1 MSVTLTWH
9 GHACWT
15 IDSNGTKLLID
26 PFLSDNPKAD
36 VGPDAVEA
44 DYILISHGHFDHVG
58 DAVAIA
64 KRTGAMIVGTF
75 EVVNYC
81 QNQGA
86 GEGHGMN
93 IGGGYNFPFGRVQL
107 TIAHH
112 TSMLPDGSYG
122 GDAAGFLITTGGVTI
137 YDAADTG
144 LFYDMKL
151 LGDLHTIDVALIPI
165 GDNFTMGP
173 DDALQAVKFLRPRVA
188 IPMHYDTF
196 DLIAQDAQAWAQRVE
211 AETDTKVVVLQP
223 GESHTVE
230 K

>member
-15 IDSNGTKLLID
+15 VESDDTTLLID
-26 PFLSDNPKAD
+26 PFLSDNPLAD
-36 VGPDAVEA
+36 VGPDDVAP

-58 DAVAIA
+58 DAVEIA
-64 KRTGAMIVGTF
+64 KRTGATIISTF

-81 QNQGA
+81 QEQGA
-86 GEGHGMN
+86 ESGHGMN

-122 GDAAGFLITTGGVTI
+122 GDPAGFLITTGGATI
-137 YDAADTG
+137 YDAADTA
-144 LFYDMKL
+144 LFGDMKL
-151 LGDLHTIDVALIPI
+151 YGDMNEIDVALLPI

-173 DDALQAVKFLRPRVA
+173 RDALQAVRFLRPKVV

-196 DLIAQDAQAWAQRVE
+196 DLIAQDVDAWAGQVE
-211 AETDTKVVVLQP
+211 GATESSVVVLGS
-223 GESHTVE
+223 GESYTL
-230 K
+230 

>member
-9 GHACWT
+9 GHACWSV
-15 IDSNGTKLLID
+15 DSDEVALLID
-26 PFLSDNPKAD
+26 PFLSDNPMAD
-36 VGPDAVEA
+36 VGPDDVDP

-64 KRTGAMIVGTF
+64 KRTGATIISTF

-81 QNQGA
+81 QEQGA
-86 GEGHGMN
+86 ESGHGMN

-112 TSMLPDGSYG
+112 TSMLPDGRYG

-144 LFYDMKL
+144 LFGDMKL
-151 LGDLHTIDVALIPI
+151 YGDMNEIDVALLPI

-173 DDALQAVKFLRPRVA
+173 TDAVQAVKFLRPQVV

-196 DLIAQDAQAWAQRVE
+196 DLIAQDVDAWAGQVE
-211 AETDTKVVVLQP
+211 EETDSSVVVLKP
-223 GESHTVE
+223 GESYTL
-230 K
+230 

>member
-15 IDSNGTKLLID
+15 VTSDNAMLLID
-26 PFLSDNPKAD
+26 PFLSDNPTAD
-36 VGPDAVEA
+36 IGPDDVDP

-64 KRTGAMIVGTF
+64 RRTGATVISTF

-81 QNQGA
+81 QEQGV
-86 GEGHGMN
+86 EKGHGMN

-122 GDAAGFLITTGGVTI
+122 GDACGFLITTGGVTI
-137 YDAADTG
+137 YDAADTA
-144 LFYDMKL
+144 LFGDMKL
-151 LGDLHTIDVALIPI
+151 YGEMHEIDVALLPI

-173 DDALQAVKFLRPRVA
+173 RDALQAVKFLRPKVV
-188 IPMHYDTF
+188 IPMHYNTF
-196 DLIAQDAQAWAQRVE
+196 DLIAQDAEAWARQVE
-211 AETDTKVVVLQP
+211 DESDSRVVVLKP
-223 GESHTVE
+223 GEGYTV
-230 K
+230 

>member
-15 IDSNGTKLLID
+15 VESDDTTLLID
-26 PFLSDNPKAD
+26 PFLSDNPLAD
-36 VGPDAVEA
+36 VGPDDVDP

-58 DAVAIA
+58 DAVEIA
-64 KRTGAMIVGTF
+64 KRTGATIISTF

-81 QNQGA
+81 QEQGA
-86 GEGHGMN
+86 ESGHGMN

-122 GDAAGFLITTGGVTI
+122 GDPAGFLITTGGATI
-137 YDAADTG
+137 YDAADTA
-144 LFYDMKL
+144 LFSDMKL
-151 LGDLHTIDVALIPI
+151 YGDMNEIDVALLPI

-173 DDALQAVKFLRPRVA
+173 RDALQAVKFLRPKVV

-196 DLIAQDAQAWAQRVE
+196 DLIAQDVDAWAGQVE
-211 AETDTKVVVLQP
+211 GATESNVVVLRS
-223 GESHTVE
+223 GESYTL
-230 K
+230 

>member
-9 GHACWT
+9 GHACWSV
-15 IDSNGTKLLID
+15 DSDDAALLID
-26 PFLSDNPKAD
+26 PFLSDNPMAD
-36 VGPDAVEA
+36 VGPDDVDP

-58 DAVAIA
+58 DAMAIA
-64 KRTGAMIVGTF
+64 RRTGATIISTF

-81 QNQGA
+81 QEQGA
-86 GEGHGMN
+86 ESGHGMN

-112 TSMLPDGSYG
+112 TSMLPDGRYG
-122 GDAAGFLITTGGVTI
+122 GEPAGFLITTGGATI

-144 LFYDMKL
+144 LFGDMKL
-151 LGDLHTIDVALIPI
+151 YGDMNEIDVALLPI

-173 DDALQAVKFLRPRVA
+173 RDALQAVKFLRPRVV

-196 DLIAQDAQAWAQRVE
+196 ELIAQDVNAWAGQVE
-211 AETDTKVVVLQP
+211 EETDSSVVVLKP
-223 GESHTVE
+223 GQSYTL
-230 K
+230 

>member
-15 IDSNGTKLLID
+15 VESDDTTLLID
-26 PFLSDNPKAD
+26 PFLSDNPLAD
-36 VGPDAVEA
+36 VGPDDVAP

-58 DAVAIA
+58 DAVEIA
-64 KRTGAMIVGTF
+64 KRTGATIISTF

-81 QNQGA
+81 QEQGA
-86 GEGHGMN
+86 ESGHGMN

-122 GDAAGFLITTGGVTI
+122 GDPAGFLITTGGATI
-137 YDAADTG
+137 YDAADTA
-144 LFYDMKL
+144 LFSDMKL
-151 LGDLHTIDVALIPI
+151 YGDMNEIDVALLPI

-173 DDALQAVKFLRPRVA
+173 RDALQAVKFLHPKVV
-188 IPMHYDTF
+188 IPMHYNTF
-196 DLIAQDAQAWAQRVE
+196 DLIAQDVDAWAGQVE
-211 AETDTKVVVLQP
+211 GATESSVVVLRS
-223 GESHTVE
+223 GESYTL
-230 K
+230 